1 MRISP
6 LLVILS
12 LVGVAHASPE
22 GVCKKEDL
30 VAMRKAV
37 AKIDAEIRPVLVL
50 RGLTEACESA
60 LPAGMAKA
68 IYATQ
73 EVDPADRGMIIA
85 ALLTE
90 QLPFATAACPD
101 FTKVFPEVA
110 KVAPAEKAAMLYRG
124 CKYGSLGLASEK
136 EFVEAAKTG
145 MAMVLIAP
153 PYFKWLVSNK
163 MDKDAA
169 RRWMRDVLGLK

>member
-6 LLVILS
+6 LPLILS

-22 GVCKKEDL
+22 GVCKKDDL

-37 AKIDAEIRPVLVL
+37 ATIDAEMRPVLVL

-73 EVDPADRGMIIA
+73 EVAPADRGLIIA
-85 ALLTE
+85 QLLTE
-90 QLPFATAACPD
+90 QLPFAMAACPD
-101 FTKVFPEVA
+101 FAKVFPAVA
-110 KVAPAEKAAMLYRG
+110 QVAPADKAAMLYRG
-124 CKYGSLGLASEK
+124 CKYDSLGLASEK
-136 EFVEAAKTG
+136 EFIAAGKTNFA
-145 MAMVLIAP
+145 MALIAP